1 MACAGKELQ
10 WAIIG
15 SSKPQ
20 LFSQLCSVVSVN
32 DSQVTRQEQ
41 KTSKKEKIPSVL
53 LEQERGE
60 TTPAFNGS
68 FVLKQNVENC
78 LQEAAQ

>member
-1 MACAGKELQ
+1 MPCAGKELQ

-41 KTSKKEKIPSVL
+41 KTSKKGKNTLGFLV
-53 LEQERGE
+53 QGRGG
-60 TTPAFNGS
+60 TTSAFNGS
-68 FVLKQNVENC
+68 FVLKQN
-78 LQEAAQ
+78 A